1 MDEQQKTCEQ
11 LINSRLKDRANDI
24 KKFMELDDIW
34 EDEAEDLGLWE
45 SYGLCF
51 DYVEKDTF
59 DNQDEGYFRYQLS
72 WGGPSDEINFYR
84 DGRIEYRYKDWF
96 DGAVRELDTTEDW
109 VQWLDDMLFLG
120 EKESI
125 FEEKEL
131 ESVEVL

>member
-11 LINSRLKDRANDI
+11 LIDSRLKDRANDI
-24 KKFMELDDIW
+24 RKYMEVDDIW
-34 EDEAEDLGLWE
+34 EDAVEDLGLWE

-51 DYVEKDTF
+51 DYVEANTF
-59 DNQDEGYFRYQLS
+59 DNQEEGYFRYQLS

-84 DGRIEYRYKDWF
+84 DGRVEYRYKDWF

-131 ESVEVL
+131 EECTM

>member
-1 MDEQQKTCEQ
+1 MNNKEKTCEQ
-11 LINSRLKDRANDI
+11 LIDSRLKDRANDI
-24 KKFMELDDIW
+24 RKYMEVEDIW
-34 EDEAEDLGLWE
+34 EDAVEDLGLFND
-45 SYGLCF
+45 YGLCF

-109 VQWLDDMLFLG
+109 VQWLEEMLFYG
-120 EKESI
+120 EKERAFQREI
-125 FEEKEL
+125 EKEGA
-131 ESVEVL
+131 EV